1 MKERY
6 CFKERNPLKGFGLKH
21 HIVSVFMRFLFF
33 LLSEMSQLKHAD
45 ILKEN
50 VLQDVATGQLF
61 KLHPTEEEMQRGI
74 WEYNSDADGARWHH
88 VIVEGITYAINELY
102 IDWDDEDVQV
112 WSPNEMGQW
121 PFGNRL
127 TEAEVFMREVDDVL
141 FYLDC
146 YLESELEWMDAME
159 DLENEVAEDA
169 DDSDDDDV
177 TSEDE
182 GYNTSPEV
190 DFELL
195 DYWALGLNSF
205 LWRIDLYKEGED
217 GFWTL

>member
-1 MKERY
+1 
-6 CFKERNPLKGFGLKH
+6 
-21 HIVSVFMRFLFF
+21 
-33 LLSEMSQLKHAD
+33 MSQLKKTA
-45 ILKEN
+45 ILKGD

-74 WEYNSDADGARWHH
+74 WEYNSEADGGRWHYI
-88 VIVEGITYAINELY
+88 IVEGITYAINGCY
-102 IDWDDEDVQV
+102 IDWEEEVQE

-127 TEAEVFMREVDDVL
+127 PEAELFLREVDDVL
-141 FYLDC
+141 FDLEC
-146 YLESELEWMDAME
+146 YLEAELEWMDSMGDEA
-159 DLENEVAEDA
+159 DAESY
-169 DDSDDDDV
+169 DDSDDDYDS
-177 TSEDE
+177 TTEDE

-190 DFELL
+190 DFDKN

-205 LWRIDLYKEGED
+205 LWRISLYKEGED

>member
-1 MKERY
+1 M
-6 CFKERNPLKGFGLKH
+6 G
-21 HIVSVFMRFLFF
+21 FF
-33 LLSEMSQLKHAD
+33 LLSPSRMSQLKHAA
-45 ILKEN
+45 ILKGD

-74 WEYNSDADGARWHH
+74 WEYHPEADGDRWHYI
-88 VIVEGITYAINELY
+88 IVEGITYAINGCY
-102 IDWDDEDVQV
+102 IDWDGDVQE

-127 TEAEVFMREVDDVL
+127 TEAEVLIREVEDVL
-141 FYLDC
+141 FGLEC
-146 YLESELEWMDAME
+146 YLEAELEWMDSI
-159 DLENEVAEDA
+159 DDDAE
-169 DDSDDDDV
+169 SDDDDSDV
-177 TSEDE
+177 DYDATTEDE

-190 DFELL
+190 DFDQN

-205 LWRIDLYKEGED
+205 LLRIDLYKEGED